1 LAILA
6 VIFTLPM
13 GQDLSVRLSIVLIPR
28 LEGTRKLE
36 VNVPISAFPAPRDE
50 SLTHTRAKTR
60 SLLLACAMELYDGG
74 IFPSITELAAH
85 AQVSRATA
93 YRYFPTQ
100 SALISAVVAKS
111 LGPILDWQPQDND
124 ALKRIHQLLA
134 FAYPQMEQHEGA
146 LRAALQLSLQQ
157 WANATPGEKFVRGN
171 RKRLLKLAVEPLQ
184 NKLPAEALQR
194 VIHAF
199 SLIYGSEVFL
209 VLKDIWGLEL
219 DDIQGVTQWM
229 AKAIIRQAEED
240 ASVGG

>member
-1 LAILA
+1 MPP
-6 VIFTLPM
+6 VSRH
-13 GQDLSVRLSIVLIPR
+13 DLC
-28 LEGTRKLE
+28 E
-36 VNVPISAFPAPRDE
+36 VDVSLSAFPAPRDE
-50 SLTHTRAKTR
+50 PLTHTRARTR
-60 SLLLACAMELYDGG
+60 KLLLASAMELYDDGA
-74 IFPSITELAAH
+74 FPSITELAAH

-100 SALISAVVAKS
+100 SALITAVVAES
-111 LGPILDWQPQDND
+111 LGPILQWEPNDDD
-124 ALKRIHQLLA
+124 ALLRIQQLLA

-184 NKLPAEALQR
+184 DKLPPEALQR

-219 DDIQGVTQWM
+219 SGIQDVTQWM

-240 ASVGG
+240 VRNSKK

>member
-1 LAILA
+1 MTI
-6 VIFTLPM
+6 T
-13 GQDLSVRLSIVLIPR
+13 
-28 LEGTRKLE
+28 
-36 VNVPISAFPAPRDE
+36 AFPTPQDE
-50 SLTHTRAKTR
+50 SLTYTRARTR
-60 SLLLACAMELYDGG
+60 HLLLSSAMELYDSGV
-74 IFPSITELAAH
+74 FPSITELAVH

-100 SALISAVVAKS
+100 SALITAVVAQS
-111 LGPILDWQPQDND
+111 LGPILEWQPQDND
-124 ALKRIHQLLA
+124 ALRRIRELLA

-157 WANATPGEKFVRGN
+157 WAQATPGEKFVRGN
-171 RKRLLKLAVEPLQ
+171 RKRLLQLAVEPLQ
-184 NKLPAEALQR
+184 NKLTPEALQR

-219 DDIQGVTQWM
+219 ENIQDVTQWV

-240 ASVGG
+240 ANAQP

>member
-1 LAILA
+1 M
-6 VIFTLPM
+6 LPM

-28 LEGTRKLE
+28 LENTRKFE
-36 VNVPISAFPAPRDE
+36 ENVPISAFPAPRDE
-50 SLTHTRAKTR
+50 SLTHARARTR

-74 IFPSITELAAH
+74 VFPSITELAAH

-111 LGPILDWQPQDND
+111 LGPILEWHPQDND

-171 RKRLLKLAVEPLQ
+171 RKRLLKLAVEPLE
-184 NKLPAEALQR
+184 NKLPADALQR

-219 DDIQGVTQWM
+219 DDIQDVTQWM

>member
-1 LAILA
+1 M
-6 VIFTLPM
+6 LPM

-28 LEGTRKLE
+28 LEDTRKFE
-36 VNVPISAFPAPRDE
+36 ENVPISAFPAPRDE
-50 SLTHTRAKTR
+50 SLTHARARTR

-74 IFPSITELAAH
+74 VFPSITELAAH

-111 LGPILDWQPQDND
+111 LGPILEWHPQDND

-171 RKRLLKLAVEPLQ
+171 RKRLLKLAVEPLE
-184 NKLPAEALQR
+184 NKLPAEAIQR

-219 DDIQGVTQWM
+219 DDIQDVTQWM

-240 ASVGG
+240 ASAGG

>member
-1 LAILA
+1 
-6 VIFTLPM
+6 M
-13 GQDLSVRLSIVLIPR
+13 
-28 LEGTRKLE
+28 
-36 VNVPISAFPAPRDE
+36 PINAFPALRDE
-50 SLTHTRAKTR
+50 SLTHTRARTR
-60 SLLLACAMELYDGG
+60 NLLLTSAMALYDGG
-74 IFPSITELAAH
+74 LFPSITELAAH

-111 LGPILDWQPQDND
+111 LGPILEWQPQDND
-124 ALKRIHQLLA
+124 ALKRIQQLLA

-184 NKLPAEALQR
+184 HKLPPEALQR

-219 DDIQGVTQWM
+219 AGIQDVTQWM

-240 ASVGG
+240 MRSGES